1 MQLSQ
6 KALISLWTSAL
17 LVMTPFLLIV
27 FGAALAELM
36 GCDIMFLLSEVCIVG
51 EINIARVLYGLSLVG
66 WLLLVGL
73 PVGLILAP
81 VCSIWWW
88 YSMRQE
94 RMVRASGQ
102 THI

>member
-1 MQLSQ
+1 MHLSQ

-17 LVMTPFLLIV
+17 LVMTPFLLII
-27 FGAALAELM
+27 FGAVLAELM
-36 GCDIMFLLSEVCIVG
+36 GCDIMFSLSEVCIVG
-51 EINIARVLYGLSLVG
+51 EVNIARLLYGLSLAG
-66 WLLLVGL
+66 WVLLVGL

-88 YSMRQE
+88 YSFRKE
-94 RMVRASGQ
+94 RAVRTTGR

>member
-17 LVMTPFLLIV
+17 LV
-27 FGAALAELM
+27 
-36 GCDIMFLLSEVCIVG
+36 
-51 EINIARVLYGLSLVG
+51 
-66 WLLLVGL
+66 
-73 PVGLILAP
+73 LAP